1 MAKLPHSFTRTFR
14 FRKGLFLCCG
24 AACAGAGGGGD
35 GDLGAGSCT
44 LGSWPTSTSCPVV
57 APLQVTGHNIVQQR
71 TFSGHYLSFCLILS
85 TDTAPDIPS
94 VVSPASILPFPLVTN
109 FLRFNFS

>member
-24 AACAGAGGGGD
+24 AACAGAWGGGD

-57 APLQVTGHNIVQQR
+57 APLQVTGHNTVDTENILR
-71 TFSGHYLSFCLILS
+71 T
-85 TDTAPDIPS
+85 
-94 VVSPASILPFPLVTN
+94 LP
-109 FLRFNFS
+109 